1 MTVTKSVIKLDP
13 GQATIFV
20 SLANKCDFDVDISYG
35 HVTLDAK
42 SILGVMSIDFR
53 HYLTVTFCGENDI
66 FQNFLKEHAA

>member
-53 HYLTVTFCGENDI
+53 HYLTVTYYGENDGLES
-66 FQNFLKEHAA
+66 FLKEHAA